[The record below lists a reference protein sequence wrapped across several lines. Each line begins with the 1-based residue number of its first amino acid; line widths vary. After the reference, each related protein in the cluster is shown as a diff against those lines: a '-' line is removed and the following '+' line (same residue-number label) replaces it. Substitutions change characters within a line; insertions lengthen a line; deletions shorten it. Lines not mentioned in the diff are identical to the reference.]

1 MNNTATRVSCLVL
14 VLAACGGSSGP
25 STPQPAG
32 IGTAPREA
40 GSDAIQ
46 SVEPDENQFV
56 SSVEEM
62 LRGKVAGLQ
71 VLNLP
76 GCGVTLR
83 IRGMDPSLTSLGESG
98 NASVAECEREPLLII
113 DDKAVP
119 LGNIGSALRSL
130 LPQDIDRIRVLKDV
144 ASTAVYGTRGAHGV
158 VIITTK

>member
-1 MNNTATRVSCLVL
+1 MNYTATRVGCLVL

-25 STPQPAG
+25 SVPQPAG

-62 LRGKVAGLQ
+62 LQGKVAGLQ
-71 VLNLP
+71 VLDLP

-83 IRGMDPSLTSLGESG
+83 IRGLDPSLRSLGESG
-98 NASVAECEREPLLII
+98 GAVSECEREPLLII
-113 DDKAVP
+113 DDKPVA
-119 LGNIGSALRSL
+119 LGNLGSALRSL